1 MRLNYT
7 KRLIVAFGIYTFFFM
22 LVMFVASW
30 LLIETMDSMDDEEI
44 RYMAGDLEVLM
55 LSSEQQSRPIVTPD
69 FEIYLF
75 PNTPPAPYDTLTGS
89 GVHHIDNRP
98 PAYRGNHPV
107 SGQPYYVI
115 FKRPELEFDIESGIH
130 DFVEVLVLVTI
141 ATLVAIMGMIL
152 LARRLA
158 APVLQLKHL
167 VETIPID
174 SDQLPDIER
183 DDEVGELSHAFSAML
198 KRVRHFIQREQ
209 EFTRFASHELRS
221 PVTVLRGN
229 LDLLEG
235 VLEDSPLN
243 NRIHRRMNA
252 ATRRMALLI
261 DSFLWLGR
269 ESQADG
275 IAKETIDHQRLSEH
289 LNELKLGFSEQERR
303 RITFTPG
310 KPNWRLRPNMLSIVV
325 DNLIRNA
332 LRHSSHH
339 VDVIVKPRGL
349 VVLNRLDAATDA
361 GQCGIGLQIVRRICD
376 AEGWQLLIN
385 NGNNC
390 FEVEIIFAE
399 IAKISPADAIGC
411 SSA

>member
-7 KRLIVAFGIYTFFFM
+7 KRLLLAFGIYTFFFM

-30 LLIETMDSMDDEEI
+30 VLIENIDSMEDDEI
-44 RYMAGDLEVLM
+44 RDMASDLEVLM
-55 LSSEQQSRPIVTPD
+55 LSSEHQSRPIVTPD

-75 PNTPPAPYDTLTGS
+75 PNTPPAPYDQLVDQ
-89 GVHHIDNRP
+89 GVHHFKDRA
-98 PAYRGNHPV
+98 PAYRGSHPR
-107 SGQPYYVI
+107 SEQPYYII

-130 DFVEVLVLVTI
+130 DFFEVLMLVTI
-141 ATLVAIMGMIL
+141 ATLIAIMGMIL
-152 LARRLA
+152 VARRLA

-174 SDQLPDIER
+174 SEQLPDIER

-198 KRVRHFIQREQ
+198 KRVRHFIRREQ

-221 PVTVLRGN
+221 PVMVLRGN

-235 VLEDSPLN
+235 TLPDSPLN
-243 NRIHRRMNA
+243 TRIYTRMNA
-252 ATRRMALLI
+252 AVRRMALLI

-269 ESQADG
+269 EHQADG
-275 IAKETIDHQRLSEH
+275 MAPRHIDRYRLNEYID
-289 LNELKLGFSEQERR
+289 ELKLGFSDHERQ

-310 KPNWRLRPNMLSIVV
+310 NPDWHLRPNMLSIVT

-339 VDVIVKPRGL
+339 VDVIVNQQGM
-349 VVLNRLDAATDA
+349 VVMNRLDAETDA
-361 GQCGIGLQIVRRICD
+361 SQCGIGLQIVRRICD

-385 NGNNC
+385 KERNS
-390 FEVEIIFAE
+390 FEVSIIFT
-399 IAKISPADAIGC
+399 PAARTTAPAFALD
-411 SSA
+411 